1 MSICAEEEIV
11 RYMHG
16 GRLRMKKMTV
26 VLIMAVVIAAGSVQA
41 YGASVSGSAKKLG
54 RGVANVVTSPIG
66 ILEGIQDTM
75 VERGA
80 FAGFTW
86 GIFQGVVNV
95 VKRVVVGTYEII
107 TFPVPFPRDYQPI
120 LTDPEF
126 YFQEKRI

>member
-1 MSICAEEEIV
+1 
-11 RYMHG
+11 
-16 GRLRMKKMTV
+16 MKKMTV

-41 YGASVSGSAKKLG
+41 YGAGVSGPAKKLG
-54 RGVANVVTSPIG
+54 RGVANVVTSPVG

-75 VERGA
+75 AERGA

-126 YFQEKRI
+126 YFQEEGI